1 LYCCVILLDYY
12 QNGKCYIVW
21 HIVCCIIT
29 YESKL
34 TALRSLQVADGLQ
47 MYFDKSLQHV
57 LLYQEE
63 QDLSNQIVSSCNCF
77 CWVCSYHLF
86 LP

>member
-1 LYCCVILLDYY
+1 MENVTLCGTLC
-12 QNGKCYIVW
+12 GIVP
-21 HIVCCIIT
+21 
-29 YESKL
+29 YETEL

-63 QDLSNQIVSSCNCF
+63 QDLSKQIVSSCNCF
-77 CWVCSYHLF
+77 CCFYHLV
-86 LP
+86 LL